1 MYKVNNI
8 QFVNILETD
17 LKIKEK
23 VRKWRN
29 KETVKNYMI
38 SQNAVS
44 GREHLNWLNNL
55 KESKSNKV
63 WVIFIYDSPVGAA
76 YLKNIDFKN
85 LCSEWGFYIGED
97 SFRKKGYGKKIL
109 YELLK
114 KYFEEME
121 FNELKTLVLRDNAV
135 ALKIYKKFGFRE
147 KNIYKVE
154 DKNVLELEFHK
165 KDWNKERNRLW
176 HECK

>member
-1 MYKVNNI
+1 MNNI

-17 LKIKEK
+17 LKVKKK

-38 SQNAVS
+38 SQNTVS
-44 GREHLNWLNNL
+44 EKEHLNWLNNL
-55 KESKSNKV
+55 KDSKSDKV
-63 WVIFIYDSPVGAA
+63 WVVFIDDNAA
-76 YLKNIDFKN
+76 GTVYLKNIDFEN
-85 LCSEWGFYIGED
+85 LCSEWGFYIGENF
-97 SFRKKGYGKKIL
+97 FRKKGYGKKIL
-109 YELLK
+109 YELLR
-114 KYFEEME
+114 KYFEEMR
-121 FNELKTLVLRDNAV
+121 FNELKTIVLRDNVV

-147 KNIYKVE
+147 KSMYKVE

-165 KDWNKERNRLW
+165 KDWDKGRNRLR